1 MFSIPLHVG
10 FEVYLGLM
18 LAGLA
23 LAVAL
28 SYFRGGPTQWKVIEE
43 QLCFCR
49 ECHFT
54 FLVRRKANIVR
65 CPRCRS
71 LCRVRPR
78 L

>member
-1 MFSIPLHVG
+1 MFSIPLQVG
-10 FEVYLGLM
+10 FEVYLALM
-18 LAGLA
+18 LAGLGI
-23 LAVAL
+23 AVAL
-28 SYFRGGPTQWKVIEE
+28 DYFRGGAAQWKVVEE

-65 CPRCRS
+65 CPRCRN

-78 L
+78 P